1 VKASILAI
9 FSLFPLFVT
18 PASAQYTHGYG
29 FIGSTLSGKGV
40 AGAFRYGIGG
50 EGSMAPH
57 LTLGGEIGGMQKG
70 TSGVVVSGNAAF
82 HLPIS
87 SYGDRVDPF
96 LTAGVSVAHLGGT
109 GAFVNIGGGLNY
121 WWRRNFAMRFE
132 FRGYAG
138 GGDLNG
144 FSELRFGLAF
154 R

>member
-1 VKASILAI
+1 VKSFILAVLTI
-9 FSLFPLFVT
+9 VLFLAT
-18 PASAQYTHGYG
+18 PAAAQYTHGYG
-29 FIGSTLSGKGV
+29 FIGATIGGKVG
-40 AGAFRYGIGG
+40 GAFRYGIGG
-50 EGSMAPH
+50 EGSIAPR

-87 SYGDRVDPF
+87 SYRDRVDPF
-96 LTAGVSVAHLGGT
+96 LTAGVTIAHLGDT

-121 WWRRNFAMRFE
+121 WWQRNLAMRFE

-138 GGDLNG
+138 GNDLNG
-144 FSELRFGLAF
+144 FSEVRFGIAF